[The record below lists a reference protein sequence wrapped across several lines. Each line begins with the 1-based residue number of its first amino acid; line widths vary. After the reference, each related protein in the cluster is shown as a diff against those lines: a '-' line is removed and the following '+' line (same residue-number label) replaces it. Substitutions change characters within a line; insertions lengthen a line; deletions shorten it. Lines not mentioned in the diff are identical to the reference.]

1 MAQPLAVTQPQ
12 ALMQPHHQD
21 ASGNNEQNFAAQQS
35 AFSGKDEE
43 KYLLRYLY
51 LVKRV
56 VTHLRSQLSTI
67 HAYEDLIQI
76 GSLGLLEAIRRYG
89 SEPDAGFEGYA
100 FKRVR
105 GAILDELRRL
115 DWRPRQARQQ
125 GNKLNQHRR
134 QLTKKLGRDVSNAE
148 LAQDMA
154 ITIAQLLEMQLDSV
168 AEEMYSMDEMLE
180 NGSSFD
186 GTDSTSGYADL
197 KQSVMQALS
206 NLPEREQLLLTL
218 YYQYELNMK
227 EIALTLDVTE
237 SRVCQL
243 HKLAVKQLK
252 DQLADLL

>member
-1 MAQPLAVTQPQ
+1 MAQPLAISQPFS
-12 ALMQPHHQD
+12 QD
-21 ASGNNEQNFAAQQS
+21 AETTAKFQHSGNNAANNEQQ
-35 AFSGKDEE
+35 
-43 KYLLRYLY
+43 YLLQYLY

-56 VTHLRSQLSTI
+56 VTHLRSQLSSI

-89 SEPDAGFEGYA
+89 AAPDDAFEGYA
-100 FKRVR
+100 FQRIR

-134 QLTKKLGRDVSNAE
+134 ALTKKLGRDVSNSE
-148 LAQDMA
+148 LAAAME
-154 ITIAQLLEMQLDSV
+154 ISIEQLLEMQLDSV

-186 GTDSTSGYADL
+186 GESGNGEYADL

-206 NLPEREQLLLTL
+206 QLPEREQLLLTL
-218 YYQYELNMK
+218 YYQHELNMK